1 MIAMLEQI
9 LAYLRNWFDV
19 ERHYGCFEVKNG
31 GIELPFVQKGQYY
44 RVVGSVFN
52 DGVYKY
58 GESVHEYDEAFRG
71 AVWALAIPNAVID
84 MAVEVEAWEEKN
96 AEKASG
102 LYQSESFGGY
112 SYTLKSGGDA
122 SVFGW
127 QSAFA
132 GKLNRWR
139 KI

>member
-1 MIAMLEQI
+1 MLEEI
-9 LAYLRNWFDV
+9 LGYLNNWFVPD
-19 ERHYGCFEVKNG
+19 G
-31 GIELPFVQKGQYY
+31 GIHVDTYAIEDGSISLPFLSDGQYF
-44 RVVGSVFN
+44 RIVGSTFN
-52 DGVYKY
+52 DGVHKY
-58 GESVHEYDEAFRG
+58 PTVFPQDETFRG

-112 SYTLKSGGDA
+112 SYTLKSGGD
-122 SVFGW
+122 SSNFGW